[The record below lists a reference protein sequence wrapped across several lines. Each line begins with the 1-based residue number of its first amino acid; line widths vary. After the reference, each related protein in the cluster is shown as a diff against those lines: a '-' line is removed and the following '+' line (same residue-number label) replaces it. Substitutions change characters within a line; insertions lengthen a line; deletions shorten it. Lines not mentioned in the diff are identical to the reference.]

1 MVNIIIYLYY
11 VAKLFRL
18 GDGLTYDF
26 LVIWSAILIYIA
38 LRTLSNN
45 LIVASV
51 LVWLTIRIAFA
62 VNVITDI
69 KEDSFDP
76 MGHEKNILVNE
87 KWFIKHAKIIILLC
101 ILGTI
106 SLALIFLNKLA
117 LLAFLI
123 QLYLC
128 ITYSY
133 PPRWKTKPP
142 SDLISHGI
150 FFGCGIPLI
159 MLIESG
165 ITITIS
171 ILLTLTA
178 IFFFS
183 TSFELSNHIRDYY
196 SDLKAGLRTSAT
208 VLGLQASIQLT
219 QGFIILGTLLL
230 SLSMAILHPEYTPL
244 LVIQTGSL
252 ISLMRYRRS
261 LYTRYSSVILAIL
274 LIEFCLL
281 YSY

>member
-1 MVNIIIYLYY
+1 M
-11 VAKLFRL
+11 AKLFRL